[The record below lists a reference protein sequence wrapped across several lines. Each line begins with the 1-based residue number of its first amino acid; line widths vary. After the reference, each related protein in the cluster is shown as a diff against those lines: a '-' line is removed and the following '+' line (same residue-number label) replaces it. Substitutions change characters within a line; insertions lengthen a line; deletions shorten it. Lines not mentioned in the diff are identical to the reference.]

1 MREKD
6 IIAKYFSPLSKSA
19 KGADEL
25 RDDIAVLG
33 NLGSG
38 LLAINMDT
46 LVAGTHFFP
55 DDDPTILAQKAL
67 RVNISDLAA
76 KGAAPF
82 GYFMSLALPHSTT
95 ESYIKSFTDGLAID
109 QSNFNMSLLGGDTV
123 KTNGPLTITIT
134 ILGLLANNQIPRRS
148 TAKLGDDI
156 YVSGTIGD
164 GALGLLAHPDYD
176 GEIDLTAK
184 YSRHISHYLCPEP
197 RVELQTIIAEYA
209 NASMD
214 ISDGLLGDLDNILIN
229 SGVGAQIN
237 VLDIPFSEETKAILS
252 NEIDMLPTILTGGDD
267 YEILFTA
274 NPIHSKI
281 IEKLAKKLHF
291 NVTKIGSINDTEKL
305 ELYNA
310 DELLNLDDFSLSHS
324 HDWEH

>member
-6 IIAKYFSPLSKSA
+6 IIAKYFSPLSKNA

-25 RDDIAVLG
+25 KDDIAVLG

-55 DDDPTILAQKAL
+55 SDDPTILAQKAL

-82 GYFMSLALPHSTT
+82 GYFLSLALPKSAN
-95 ESYIKSFTDGLAID
+95 EAYIEAFAHGLSID
-109 QSNFNMSLLGGDTV
+109 QRNFNLSLLGGDTV
-123 KTNGPLTITIT
+123 KTKGPLTITIT
-134 ILGLLANNQIPRRS
+134 ILGLLSNSEVPRRS
-148 TAKLGDDI
+148 TAKAGDDI

-164 GALGLLAHPDYD
+164 GALGLLAHPDYS
-176 GEIDLTAK
+176 GKNKLTAK

-197 RVELQTIIAEYA
+197 RVELQAIISQFA

-214 ISDGLLGDLDNILIN
+214 ISDGLLGDLNNILT
-229 SGVGAQIN
+229 SSKLGAKLYIDK
-237 VLDIPFSEETKAILS
+237 VPFSEETKSILL

-274 NPIHSKI
+274 DPKHAKE
-281 IEKLAKKLHF
+281 IEKQAKNLYF
-291 NVTKIGSINDTEKL
+291 GLTKIGDITNGNTL
-305 ELYNA
+305 ELFNSG
-310 DELLNLDDFSLSHS
+310 LPIKITDFELSHS
-324 HDWEH
+324 HNW

>member
-6 IIAKYFSPLSKSA
+6 IIAKYFSPLSRNA

-25 RDDIAVLG
+25 KDDIAVLG

-55 DDDPTILAQKAL
+55 SDDPTILAQKAL
-67 RVNISDLAA
+67 RVNISDLAS
-76 KGAAPF
+76 KGAVPF
-82 GYFMSLALPHSTT
+82 GYFLSLALPKDANEAYVEAFAH
-95 ESYIKSFTDGLAID
+95 GLSID
-109 QSNFNMSLLGGDTV
+109 QRNFNLSLLGGDTV
-123 KTNGPLTITIT
+123 KTKGPFTITVT
-134 ILGLLANNQIPRRS
+134 ILGLLSNSEIPRRS

-164 GALGLLAHPDYD
+164 GALGLLAHPDYR
-176 GEIDLTAK
+176 GETNLTAK

-197 RVELQTIIAEYA
+197 RVELQTIISQYA

-214 ISDGLLGDLDNILIN
+214 ISDGLLGDLNNILIN
-229 SGVGAQIN
+229 SKLGAKVN
-237 VLDIPFSEETKAILS
+237 VDQIPFSEETKSILQ
-252 NEIDMLPTILTGGDD
+252 NEMDMLPAILTGGDD

-274 NPIHSKI
+274 DPKHADDIKKHSKN
-281 IEKLAKKLHF
+281 LHF
-291 NVTKIGSINDTEKL
+291 NLTKIGNITDGSKL
-305 ELYNA
+305 ELFDSGQPLNMA
-310 DELLNLDDFSLSHS
+310 DFELSHS
-324 HDWEH
+324 HKW

>member
-6 IIAKYFSPLSKSA
+6 IIAKYFSPLSRNA

-25 RDDIAVLG
+25 KDDIAVLG

-55 DDDPTILAQKAL
+55 SDDPTILAQKAL

-76 KGAAPF
+76 KGAVPF
-82 GYFMSLALPHSTT
+82 GYFLSLALPTSAN
-95 ESYIKSFTDGLAID
+95 EAYVKAFAQGLSID
-109 QSNFNMSLLGGDTV
+109 QRNFNLSLLGGDTV
-123 KTNGPLTITIT
+123 KTKGPFTITIT
-134 ILGLLANNQIPRRS
+134 ILGLLSNSEVPRRS

-164 GALGLLAHPDYD
+164 GALGLMAHPDYK
-176 GEIDLTAK
+176 GETNLTAK

-197 RVELQTIIAEYA
+197 RVELQTIISQFA

-214 ISDGLLGDLDNILIN
+214 ISDGLLGDLNNILIN
-229 SGVGAQIN
+229 SKLGAKID
-237 VLDIPFSEETKAILS
+237 VEHIPFSEETKSILL
-252 NEIDMLPTILTGGDD
+252 NEIDILPAILTGGDD

-274 NPIHSKI
+274 DPKHADDIKTH
-281 IEKLAKKLHF
+281 AKNLHF
-291 NVTKIGSINDTEKL
+291 NLTKIGNTVNGSEL
-305 ELYNA
+305 ELFDSGQPLNMA
-310 DELLNLDDFSLSHS
+310 DFELSHS
-324 HDWEH
+324 HKW